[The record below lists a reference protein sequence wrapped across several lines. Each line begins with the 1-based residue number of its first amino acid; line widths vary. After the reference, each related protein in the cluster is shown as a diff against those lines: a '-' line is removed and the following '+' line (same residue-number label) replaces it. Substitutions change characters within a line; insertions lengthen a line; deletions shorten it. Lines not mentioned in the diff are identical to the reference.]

1 MKLSEIKGEQALDVL
16 ADIIEPVTA
25 ICIDEEIQSMVKSGV
40 PTLKMVKP
48 IIKNHKKEI
57 VEILAILD
65 GENPAEYEVNVLTL
79 PLKLLELLNDPT
91 IKQLFQSA
99 AIWTKSH
106 FGLNVRW
113 IIWGSCM
120 GPWKR
125 TVVQIQRSFATQ
137 YFLYICS

>member
-1 MKLSEIKGEQALDVL
+1 MRLSEIKGEQALDVL

-79 PLKLLELLNDPT
+79 PIKLLELLNDPS
-91 IKQLFQSA
+91 IKQLFQ
-99 AIWTKSH
+99 
-106 FGLNVRW
+106 
-113 IIWGSCM
+113 
-120 GPWKR
+120 
-125 TVVQIQRSFATQ
+125 FAE
-137 YFLYICS
+137 